1 MYYLCRLPLRSQ
13 HFQIHTCIT
22 LFVGH
27 DVAVGYE
34 DMLDHLLCWHLI
46 LTPFLC
52 SSVSS
57 GHSVPMK
64 LGVAM

>member
-1 MYYLCRLPLRSQ
+1 MYYLCCVKQ
-13 HFQIHTCIT
+13 KKQYFQNHTCRT